1 MIVRIMGDKQYR
13 MDSCFLD
20 DMNSID
26 NQIVS
31 HIDKGDVEAYKKD
44 LSRLVSLVRAQ
55 GEPLGAE
62 NIAISDIVVPPED
75 LSLEEARRVFAGEG
89 IIKG

>member
-44 LSRLVSLVRAQ
+44 LFRLVSLVRAQ
-55 GEPLGAE
+55 G
-62 NIAISDIVVPPED
+62 
-75 LSLEEARRVFAGEG
+75 
-89 IIKG
+89 